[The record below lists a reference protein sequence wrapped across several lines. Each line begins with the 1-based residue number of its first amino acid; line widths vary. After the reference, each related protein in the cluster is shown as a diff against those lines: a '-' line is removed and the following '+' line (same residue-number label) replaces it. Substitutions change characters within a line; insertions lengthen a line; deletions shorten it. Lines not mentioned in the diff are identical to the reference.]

1 MVWVFVVLIF
11 RGVREEPANAADAEY
26 TLVLAHVDEALPKY
40 IDDAQ
45 EAAPTYTAEEK
56 SETASGA

>member
-11 RGVREEPANAADAEY
+11 RGVREEPASAADAEY

-40 IDDAQ
+40 TDDAQ
-45 EAAPTYTAEEK
+45 EAAPIYAVEEK
-56 SETASGA
+56 SETAHGA